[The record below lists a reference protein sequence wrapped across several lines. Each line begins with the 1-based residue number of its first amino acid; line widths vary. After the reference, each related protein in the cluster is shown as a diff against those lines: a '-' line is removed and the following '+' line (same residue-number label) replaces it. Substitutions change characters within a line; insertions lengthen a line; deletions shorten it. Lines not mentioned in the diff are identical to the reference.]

1 MNSRRRLRY
10 WLKNLAIKT
19 GTIKIVRRIRDRLV
33 APGAVDYRLLEQT
46 GETPLPISV
55 TIEPT
60 LACNLHCFMCYQND
74 YRDRGIAKELHA
86 DGLLEVVRQLPPS
99 IQSVYFVGGEVF
111 LKQGFPRLLDAVD
124 DRGLE
129 TFITT
134 NGTRIGEK
142 DWAALDR
149 MRRLTGIGFSLDGI
163 GTVHDAIRGEG
174 TYEKIVENI
183 RRARGQHRVYVSFV
197 MMESN
202 VHQMTDFAVAVAGVG
217 VREIGFQ
224 HEIYCRPD
232 EIAATRRELGWTP
245 QDEIMMTAK
254 LNEWSGDSIAKLYD
268 GMSALRKLE
277 RRHRFVA
284 AFEPPLPPEIL
295 PSFYDG
301 TIRKRMRLFCRELTN
316 LRIDPA
322 GNMIHCAFLRKKFG
336 NVLEQPAEKFWN
348 SVEMRDF
355 RKALLD
361 GNLTP
366 ACRRCCKLGQWPGD
380 APLPEQVASAPSP
393 STGTPLGPECLG
405 NGAVPESAST
415 EEAPL
420 KEMASRRPQAV

>member
-1 MNSRRRLRY
+1 MNSKRRLRY
-10 WLKNLAIKT
+10 WLKNLAIQT

-33 APGAVDYRLLEQT
+33 APSAGDYCLLEQT
-46 GETPLPISV
+46 GEMPLPISV

-74 YRDRGIAKELHA
+74 YRDRGISKELRV
-86 DGLLEVVRQLPPS
+86 DGLLEVVRQLPPG
-99 IQSVYFVGGEVF
+99 IKSVYFVGGEVF
-111 LKQGFPRLLDAVD
+111 LKKGFPRLLDAVD
-124 DRGLE
+124 DRRLE

-134 NGTRIGEK
+134 NGTRIGEE
-142 DWAALDR
+142 DWASLDR
-149 MRRLTGIGFSLDGI
+149 MRNLTGIGFSLDGI
-163 GTVHDAIRGEG
+163 GPVHDAIRGEG
-174 TYEKIVENI
+174 TYEKIIENI

-202 VHQMTDFAVAVAGVG
+202 VRQMTDFAVAMAGIG

-232 EIAATRRELGWTP
+232 EIAATRRELRWSAR
-245 QDEIMMTAK
+245 DEIMMTAK
-254 LNEWSGDSIAKLYD
+254 PNEWSDDSIAKLYD
-268 GMSALRKLE
+268 SMAALRKLE
-277 RRHRFVA
+277 RHHRFVV
-284 AFEPPLPPEIL
+284 AFEPPLSPEML

-301 TIRKRMRLFCRELTN
+301 AIRKRTRLFCRELTN

-336 NVLEQPAEKFWN
+336 NVLEQPAEKLWN

-366 ACRRCCKLGQWPGD
+366 ACRRCCKLGEWPGD
-380 APLPEQVASAPSP
+380 TIPPLAEQLASAPSP
-393 STGTPLGPECLG
+393 NIGTPRSPGSLGS
-405 NGAVPESAST
+405 AAAPESDSAEQGT
-415 EEAPL
+415 L
-420 KEMASRRPQAV
+420 KT

>member
-1 MNSRRRLRY
+1 MNSRRRVRY
-10 WLKNLAIKT
+10 RLKNLAIQT
-19 GTIKIVRRIRDRLV
+19 GMIKVVRRIRDSLA
-33 APGAVDYRLLEQT
+33 APSMADYQSLEQT
-46 GETPLPISV
+46 GEMPLPISV

-74 YRDRGIAKELHA
+74 YRDRGISKELRT
-86 DGLLEVVRQLPPS
+86 DGLLEVVHQLPPG

-111 LKQGFPRLLDAVD
+111 LKKGFPRLLDAVD
-124 DRGLE
+124 DRRLE

-134 NGTRIGEK
+134 NGTRIGEE

-149 MRRLTGIGFSLDGI
+149 MRNLTGIGFSLDGI
-163 GTVHDAIRGEG
+163 GPVHDAIRGEG
-174 TYEKIVENI
+174 TYEKTVENI
-183 RRARGQHRVYVSFV
+183 RRAQGQHRVYVSFV

-202 VHQMTDFAVAVAGVG
+202 VHQMADFAVAVAGVG

-224 HEIYCRPD
+224 HEIYCQPN
-232 EIAATRRELGWTP
+232 EIAATRRELRWTAR
-245 QDEIMMTAK
+245 DEIMMTTRP
-254 LNEWSGDSIAKLYD
+254 NEWSDDSIATLYD

-277 RRHRFVA
+277 GNHRFVA
-284 AFEPPLPPEIL
+284 AFEPPLSPEML
-295 PSFYDG
+295 PSLYDG
-301 TIRKRMRLFCRELTN
+301 TIRKRTRLFCRELTN

-336 NVLEQPAEKFWN
+336 NVLEQPVEKLWN

-355 RKALLD
+355 RKALLG

-366 ACRRCCKLGQWPGD
+366 ACRRCCKLGEWPGD
-380 APLPEQVASAPSP
+380 APLPQQVASAPSP
-393 STGTPLGPECLG
+393 NPGTPLDPKYLG
-405 NGAVPESAST
+405 NGAVPESASA
-415 EEAPL
+415 EEGSL